1 MTKEKIDIKMLQ
13 KDSQMLGMIANEVEE
28 YCISDECST
37 LDAVRI
43 LKAEYTIMKAT
54 KILEEINNKYYKE
67 IAI

>member
-1 MTKEKIDIKMLQ
+1 
-13 KDSQMLGMIANEVEE
+13 MLGQIASEVEE

-43 LKAEYTIMKAT
+43 LKAEYDVMKNQ
-54 KILEEINNKYYKE
+54 KILEEINEKYYKE